1 MSQKPSSKKP
11 VHLPPAKTFPY
22 SATPMVNHFP
32 GNAEDCFDMVNQYGT
47 YEIQRT
53 ADTGN
58 FFPAI
63 AQGLPKDAHFKIGR
77 TELDQTAKSKG
88 PPAMPGSFFILNPGF
103 PDLRAVAHGR
113 LLSVADDGRFHELRI
128 VEDLVF
134 LCRLIVH
141 VAHKVDLRR
150 FLLPSQ

>member
-63 AQGLPKDAHFKIGR
+63 AQGFRR
-77 TELDQTAKSKG
+77 TPISKSAEPNWIRRQKSKRTPGYAGG
-88 PPAMPGSFFILNPGF
+88 PSSF
-103 PDLRAVAHGR
+103 
-113 LLSVADDGRFHELRI
+113 
-128 VEDLVF
+128 
-134 LCRLIVH
+134 
-141 VAHKVDLRR
+141 
-150 FLLPSQ
+150 

>member
-32 GNAEDCFDMVNQYGT
+32 GNAED
-47 YEIQRT
+47 EIQRT

-77 TELDQTAKSKG
+77 TELDQTAK
-88 PPAMPGSFFILNPGF
+88 
-103 PDLRAVAHGR
+103 
-113 LLSVADDGRFHELRI
+113 E
-128 VEDLVF
+128 
-134 LCRLIVH
+134 
-141 VAHKVDLRR
+141 
-150 FLLPSQ
+150 